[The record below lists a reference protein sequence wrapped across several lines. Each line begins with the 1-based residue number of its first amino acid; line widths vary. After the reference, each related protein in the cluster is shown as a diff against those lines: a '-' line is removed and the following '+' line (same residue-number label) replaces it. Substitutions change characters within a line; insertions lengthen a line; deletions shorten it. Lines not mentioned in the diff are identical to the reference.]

1 VHAREIVGVAGLLG
15 SGSEDLPYALFGAL
29 PEVSGSLR
37 CGGWSGDVADLTPR
51 TAQRIGL
58 ALVPG
63 DRKQQGGASGLSVE
77 KNMLLLVVGRYM
89 RHGVLSLPA
98 IRRTATE
105 RSENLRRPSPP
116 AGGRAGRA

>member
-1 VHAREIVGVAGLLG
+1 
-15 SGSEDLPYALFGAL
+15 L

-63 DRKQQGGASGLSVE
+63 DRK
-77 KNMLLLVVGRYM
+77 
-89 RHGVLSLPA
+89 
-98 IRRTATE
+98 
-105 RSENLRRPSPP
+105 
-116 AGGRAGRA
+116 